1 GDGIGDTPYEQYTY
15 ADRLWMDLPPA
26 QFFKGSPML
35 EVIDFLERL
44 APLSEPKRLAR
55 DEKPLRS
62 VDTVVDILASLAR
75 HPATSLGIVED
86 EEYPDEED
94 KEAGATPATA
104 GPAPDAAT
112 PAGGG
117 FDAYQALR
125 QYLGRD

>member
-1 GDGIGDTPYEQYTY
+1 
-15 ADRLWMDLPPA
+15 MDLPPA

-62 VDTVVDILASLAR
+62 VDTVIDILASLAR
-75 HPATSLGIVED
+75 HPAKSLGIVED

-94 KEAGATPATA
+94 AQAAT
-104 GPAPDAAT
+104 T
-112 PAGGG
+112 PAGTTPGDTPPAAGG
-117 FDAYQALR
+117 YDAYQALR
-125 QYLGRD
+125 QSLGRD